1 MGRVDHDALAALD
14 TDVDPDVRHVRGTV
28 PEEDEVAGLE
38 WRVQCNL
45 WLRVALL
52 LGGAGKGVPR
62 ATLYAAW
69 CEPGAVGAD
78 P

>member
-1 MGRVDHDALAALD
+1 MGPVDHDALAALD

-52 LGGAGKGVPR
+52 LGGAGKGDPR
-62 ATLYAAW
+62 HLVRSL